1 MANNISN
8 NRINIIFWNKLLSVA
23 LAYFFYLLFLI
34 ILQQFFNKYLSVIIS
49 QLTFIFSL
57 IILTGKK
64 LNYDTIKIDFRI
76 NKIKN
81 PKNYIYII
89 IAFILLEIFVSLLVY
104 FQSAFIPDFLKDI
117 LEKISEYNSLLN
129 DINYNNLPIV
139 IFSLA
144 IMPALVE
151 ELIFRGYLQKIFEE
165 VVHYKKAIIIT
176 SIIFASAHFN
186 LFNFLPLF
194 FISIVI
200 GFIAYYTNSVFP
212 GMIIHFLINL
222 TTIIVKLFEKSNQ
235 IFIKGAK
242 IDFDMVFYMFLSI
255 TSLIIIT
262 KIFKKQ
268 NQPKIDNQQ
277 IQ

>member
-1 MANNISN
+1 
-8 NRINIIFWNKLLSVA
+8 LSVA

-34 ILQQFFNKYLSVIIS
+34 ISQQFFNKYLSVIIS